1 MLDSRRTLPAV
12 LDRHIETEDQ
22 DAFGHRHYAQA
33 LRCLIEEEG
42 HKPPFSIGLLGG
54 WGTGKSSVKELY
66 TRALAD
72 DTSAAG
78 GRRPRSQRYR
88 SITFNAWR
96 FGGKEQDIKRAL
108 LRHVFLELG
117 GDEGKLQDDL
127 YRNVTHTTITR
138 KTTLQLI
145 GEHLTS
151 WAAPLPAF
159 LIAFSGYIVLGVL
172 GLMYLPLSDGN
183 AQGLFTLAFS
193 GLYGYLMKL
202 MKPVPVNPFNTVT
215 RVHLPSVSAEQ
226 YEDLLLQQ
234 LRTFKPTK
242 GNAMPFERLVIF
254 VDDLDRLSAEEMV
267 LGLDAVRTF
276 MEIPSDRLP
285 ENLGL
290 VFVISC
296 DEGKVAD
303 ALSRRR
309 GNPEQPGSIFNPTDA
324 RRYLDRI
331 FQFRLE
337 IPPPPRNDMRQFA
350 LAKLKGFP
358 ELAKEVADKGAS
370 VEQVVDRMIHINVT
384 DPRNALQI
392 VNAFTQ
398 TWWLAKAR
406 ELDAVGSERPGGLHE
421 GAVTKHPI
429 ALGALSAARVSFP
442 GFYRDLQD
450 DPQLLQRLTNLM
462 VRQTLLRDEPVEAQH
477 TLKQYVRED
486 EDGKTILVE
495 GCRDLRQFLASLV
508 GIPWPE
514 SLQSLLL
521 LSEDSV
527 TRRYGGKAFR
537 IYSHLVSGDTQGF
550 LEALSP
556 RANDFL
562 SDQEMQLLHT
572 MLSELHRTEQSLK
585 YNAMR
590 VVADIIDRLPPRTRD
605 LVLGILSND
614 IVTSGELRSLLGV
627 EKIGRIVAVANA
639 VDQQQ
644 IASVLIEELLTTGK
658 AIAMRLPSGQAPNI
672 DEATIMAKGAADI
685 ALSVL
690 NTHGLPAQPKEQL
703 LTWLSERNVTAPAG
717 NYSLRFIELQHWMD
731 SYEQSLLP
739 EIGATYVQQLTRAL
753 FEVEEK
759 TSDDQEQLA
768 SLDMS
773 VIAHRIDT
781 VWELMAS
788 EGEESRDRL
797 WEQVKSLA
805 LIHSAPVTECVMRAL
820 ERHLA
825 HGHVEQIVE
834 CLARFA
840 RRLTDFQK
848 LPLDYTR
855 AFRLIVALGAER
867 LKQFDNQQ
875 HEAYAD
881 LAALLSTIE
890 GHENDALEVFHTF
903 VVHNE
908 RALNNVAQRWIYEPL
923 EKVPSVC
930 RVELFKLYGDL
941 IESDQEELAD
951 HLTELAERSE
961 LDDEDESLYTDAAT
975 HIPAKCWEEQFLR
988 SHLDKLLP
996 TLAGKVD
1003 EWESYL
1009 KYLMPGLSKV
1019 FIHTSPAVLGPALQ
1033 KLFSTAKSYGD
1044 AFDPL
1049 HSYFIDR
1056 WPSQEQLPAGY
1067 APQTLFAEARQT
1079 AIASANFVGR
1089 HTLASMNS
1097 MLEYGIVPE
1106 SLSSNLDETALV
1118 VWQQQPV
1125 EAVDFL
1131 SSGREDLS
1139 VAQIT
1144 NLLDSVNFKKDEEA
1158 RMLERVWASF
1168 TPNLSIDEDLEVTK
1182 AVLLKG
1188 KKGNTS
1194 DPDLAM
1200 SLWCRALAGEAHPNL
1215 KKLMLAEDITD
1226 EQRARLLHQIV
1237 RAEGGQNEKESNEL
1251 PQLAIQLLKMP
1262 DSPITWTAV
1271 NTLRPDLNKRFV
1283 TQEDRL
1289 SFAQK
1294 LLAELPGG
1302 GSDTAKGHM
1311 ATWAKSLGTEAVL
1324 REVKPVGMV
1333 EDDLSII
1340 QNIFGS
1346 SAVMRGFLT
1355 RWKNRNKS

>member
-33 LRCLIEEEG
+33 LRCLVEEEG
-42 HKPPFSIGLLGG
+42 HMPPFSIGLLGG

-72 DTSAAG
+72 DTSVAG

-127 YRNVTHTTITR
+127 YRNVTHTTTTR

-159 LIAFSGYIVLGVL
+159 LIAFAGYVALGVL
-172 GLMYLPLSDGN
+172 GLLYLPLSDGN

-215 RVHLPSVSAEQ
+215 RVHLPSVNAEQ

-234 LRTFKPTK
+234 LRTFKPTN
-242 GNAMPFERLVIF
+242 GNSVPFERLVIF

-276 MEIPSDRLP
+276 MEIPSDKLP
-285 ENLGL
+285 ENMGL

-309 GNPEQPGSIFNPTDA
+309 SNPEQPGSIFNPTDA

-358 ELAKEVADKGAS
+358 ELVKEVAEKGAS

-462 VRQTLLRDEPVEAQH
+462 VRQTLLKDEPIEAQH
-477 TLKQYVRED
+477 ILKQYVKAD
-486 EDGKTILVE
+486 DDGKTILVE

-508 GIPWPE
+508 GVPWPD

-527 TRRYGGKAFR
+527 TRRYGGQASR
-537 IYSHLVSGDTQGF
+537 IYGHLVSGDTQGF

-627 EKIGRIVAVANA
+627 EKIGRIVAVAN
-639 VDQQQ
+639 VIDQQQ
-644 IASVLIEELLTTGK
+644 VSCVLIEELLTNGK
-658 AIAMRLPSGQAPNI
+658 NISMRLPSGQAPNI
-672 DEATIMAKGAADI
+672 DEAAAMAIGAAGI
-685 ALSVL
+685 VL
-690 NTHGLPAQPKEQL
+690 TVLKDHTLPVHAKDQL
-703 LTWLSERNVTAPAG
+703 FAWLCERNVTASTG
-717 NYSLRFIELQHWMD
+717 NYKLGFIQLQRWMD
-731 SYEQSLLP
+731 TYEQALLP
-739 EIGATYVQQLTRAL
+739 EIGSTYVEQLTRAL
-753 FEVEEK
+753 HDFEEN
-759 TSDDQEQLA
+759 TSDDFEELDT
-768 SLDMS
+768 LDMS
-773 VIAHRIDT
+773 ILAQRIRV
-781 VWELMAS
+781 VWESMAS
-788 EGEESRDRL
+788 EGDESRDRL
-797 WEQVKSLA
+797 WEQVKSVA
-805 LIHSAPVTECVMRAL
+805 MMHSTEITECVMQAF

-834 CLARFA
+834 CLSRFV
-840 RRLTDFQK
+840 RRVSDFQD
-848 LPLDYTR
+848 LPLDYKR
-855 AFRLIVALGAER
+855 AFRLVADLGAER
-867 LKQFDNQQ
+867 LSYFDNQQ

-881 LAALLSTIE
+881 LCVLLSAIE
-890 GHENDALEVFHTF
+890 GYENDATEVFHTF

-908 RALNNVAQRWIYEPL
+908 RALHSVAQRWIKRPL
-923 EKVPSVC
+923 ERVPNQC
-930 RVELFKLYGDL
+930 RNALFLVYESL
-941 IESDQEELAD
+941 IEEDQEELAN
-951 HLTELAERSE
+951 HLTGMTQRSE
-961 LDDEDESLYTDAAT
+961 FDDEDEALYTGAAT
-975 HIPAKCWEEQFLR
+975 HIQAKLWGQQYLR
-988 SHLDKLLP
+988 GHLDKLLP
-996 TLAGKVD
+996 TLAGKAG
-1003 EWESYL
+1003 EWDSYL
-1009 KYLMPGLSKV
+1009 AHLMPGLSKV
-1019 FIHTSPAVLGPALQ
+1019 FIHASSAVLGPALQ
-1033 KLFSTAKSYGD
+1033 KLVTTAKSYQQS
-1044 AFDPL
+1044 FDPL
-1049 HSYFIDR
+1049 HSHLAGQ
-1056 WPSQEQLPAGY
+1056 WPTQEQLPNGY
-1067 APQTLFAEARQT
+1067 QPQALFMEARQT
-1079 AIASANFVGR
+1079 AASNPGFAGK

-1097 MLEYGIVPE
+1097 MLDNGVVPE
-1106 SLSSNLDETALV
+1106 SLSSTLDETACI
-1118 VWQQQPV
+1118 VWQQRPA

-1131 SSGREDLS
+1131 SSGRKDLS
-1139 VAQIT
+1139 VAQISDLADAIDY
-1144 NLLDSVNFKKDEEA
+1144 NKNEEV
-1158 RMLERVWASF
+1158 RLLERAWKAI
-1168 TPNLSIDEDLEVTK
+1168 TPHLSILEDLEATR

-1188 KKGNTS
+1188 KRGGIQDT
-1194 DPDLAM
+1194 DLAL
-1200 SLWCRALAGEAHPNL
+1200 SLWCRALGAEAYGNL
-1215 KKLMLAEDITD
+1215 KKLLLDDGTND
-1226 EQRARLLHQIV
+1226 EQRARLFQQVI
-1237 RAEGGQNEKESNEL
+1237 RAEGGQSEKESNEV
-1251 PQLAIQLLKMP
+1251 PQLALGLLEMT
-1262 DSPITWTAV
+1262 DSPLTWTSV
-1271 NTLRPDLNKRFV
+1271 NTLRPEINKRFL

-1289 SFAQK
+1289 SFAQT
-1294 LLAELPGG
+1294 LLSELRNG
-1302 GSDTAKGHM
+1302 GSDTAKGYM
-1311 ATWAKSLGTEAVL
+1311 AAWAKSLGTEAVL
-1324 REVKPVGMV
+1324 RDVKPAGMA
-1333 EDDLSII
+1333 EDDLNII

-1346 SAVMRGFLT
+1346 SSLMRGLAT
-1355 RWKNRNKS
+1355 RWKNRKAR